1 MPELPEVETII
12 RNLNTNL
19 CGQKLLSI
27 DFRRRDII
35 AEKLNSVSVEAIIG
49 ESIIKVFRHGK
60 YLLFQFTNNLL
71 MIIHLR
77 MTGKLLY
84 LPLLSQ
90 EENDYYINHKHT
102 HVIFTFS
109 EGQLLFND
117 VRRFGKIYFSKL
129 DNSISLE
136 KLLNSGP
143 DALSDKFSDDYLYER
158 AQRSPKKAIKT
169 FLLDQKIVAGIGNI
183 YADECLFLAGIK
195 PNRVAASLS
204 KEESVVLHDKIISVL
219 KDSILSGGTT
229 FSDYRTADNHKGNFQ
244 NKLFV
249 YGRSGE
255 TCRNCCNNL
264 ETIKI
269 AGRTTVYCPNCQE

>member
-19 CGQKLLSI
+19 RGQELLSI
-27 DFRRRDII
+27 DFRRTDII
-35 AEKLNSVSVEAIIG
+35 AEKLNPVPAESIIG
-49 ESIIKVFRHGK
+49 RSIIKVFRHGK

-71 MIIHLR
+71 MIVHLR

-84 LPLLSQ
+84 LPLLNQ
-90 EENDYYINHKHT
+90 EEKEFYLNHKHT
-102 HVIFTFS
+102 HVIFNFS

-117 VRRFGKIYFSKL
+117 VRRFGKIYFSRI
-129 DNSISLE
+129 DNSINLE
-136 KLLNSGP
+136 NLLNSGP
-143 DALSDKFSDDYLYER
+143 DALSDNFSKDYLYER

-195 PNRVAASLS
+195 PNRAAATLS
-204 KEESVVLHDKIISVL
+204 KEEVSALHDKIIAVL

-255 TCRNCCNNL
+255 KCRNCFNNL
-264 ETIKI
+264 EAVKI
-269 AGRTTVYCPNCQE
+269 AGRTTVYCPNCQK

>member
-19 CGQKLLSI
+19 CGQKLLSV
-27 DFRRRDII
+27 DFRRTDII
-35 AEKLNSVSVEAIIG
+35 AKKLNPVPAESIVD

-60 YLLFQFTNNLL
+60 YLLFSFTNNLL
-71 MIIHLR
+71 MIVHLR

-90 EENDYYINHKHT
+90 DEKDSYLNHKHT
-102 HVIFTFS
+102 HAIFNFS

-117 VRRFGKIYFSKL
+117 VRRFGKIYFSQI

-143 DALSDKFSDDYLYER
+143 DALSHKFNKDYLYKR

-183 YADECLFLAGIK
+183 YADECLFLARIK
-195 PNRVAASLS
+195 PNRAAASLS
-204 KEESVVLHDKIISVL
+204 QEEVSILHDKIIAVL
-219 KDSILSGGTT
+219 NDSILSGGTT

-255 TCRNCCNNL
+255 TCRNCSNNL

-269 AGRTTVYCPNCQE
+269 AGRTTVYCPVCQE